1 MEAAVETKTDLIR
14 RMNVKRF
21 ALLVSDSDLVFV
33 VFVDKGSRPSI
44 RLLKMLNDADR
55 FEKEGKLNFQMR
67 KLYKYNTWYSFSELL
82 LSPKSILVI
91 LPMRKHM
98 ANHSSPFRN
107 IPKLLGLPWQSC
119 S

>member
-44 RLLKMLNDADR
+44 HLLKMFNDNDAAG
-55 FEKEGKLNFQMR
+55 FEKEGKLDFRMR
-67 KLYKYNTWYSFSELL
+67 KLYK
-82 LSPKSILVI
+82 
-91 LPMRKHM
+91 
-98 ANHSSPFRN
+98 
-107 IPKLLGLPWQSC
+107 
-119 S
+119 